1 MSELLEYECPA
12 CGGILEFDT
21 DSQMLKC
28 PYCDTKYDVEE
39 YKKMM
44 AEKEAAA
51 ENSEASVNTGSEEW
65 VDPNLLIYVCQS
77 CGGEIIG
84 DKTLGSTSC
93 PYCGNNVVMTKQFK
107 GALKPD
113 YVIPFKLNKDMAKA
127 ALLEHFKG
135 KKLLNR
141 QFKSE
146 NKLDEVKGVYVPFWI
161 YNVDTAGNATY
172 SATKVRTW
180 SDSKYHYTETKYY
193 RVERAG
199 VASYNGVPADAST
212 KMADD
217 LMDSIEPFDYGQAV
231 PFNSA
236 YLAGFLAD
244 KYDVEAKDNM
254 PRIQKRVSVS
264 LSEDFKKTING
275 YSTVKETAKNI
286 NVKSATAKYA
296 LLPVWVLT
304 TKWKDNTYTFAMNGQ
319 TGKFVGNLPMDKGL
333 YAKWLTIWTLIFT
346 LIGGTILFLFEFLG

>member
-21 DSQMLKC
+21 DSQKLKC
-28 PYCDTKYDVEE
+28 PYCDSMYDVDE

-44 AEKEAAA
+44 AEKEAVAEGL
-51 ENSEASVNTGSEEW
+51 ENSINTESEEW
-65 VDPNLLIYVCQS
+65 NDPNLLIYVCQS

-93 PYCGNNVVMTKQFK
+93 PFCGNNVVMTKQFT

-113 YVIPFKLNKDMAKA
+113 YVIPFKLNKQMAKD
-127 ALLEHFKG
+127 ALANHFKG

-141 QFKSE
+141 EFSSD

-161 YNVDTAGNATY
+161 YNVDAGGDATFT
-172 SATKVRTW
+172 ATKVKQW
-180 SDSKYHYTETKYY
+180 NDSKYHYTETSYY

-199 VASYNGVPADAST
+199 VASYSGVPADAST
-212 KMADD
+212 KMSDN
-217 LMDSIEPFDYGQAV
+217 LMDSIEPYDYSQAV

-254 PRIQKRVSVS
+254 ERVRRRVANSLAADLRRTVNDYSSVS
-264 LSEDFKKTING
+264 EEK
-275 YSTVKETAKNI
+275 KNI
-286 NVKSATAKYA
+286 AIKSATAKYA

-304 TKWKDNTYTFAMNGQ
+304 TKWKDQTYTFAMNGQ
-319 TGKFVGNLPMDKGL
+319 TGKFVGNLPLDKGL
-333 YAKWLTIWTLIFT
+333 YAKYLTLWTLLIT
-346 LIGGTILFLFEFLG
+346 IIGGTILFLFELI